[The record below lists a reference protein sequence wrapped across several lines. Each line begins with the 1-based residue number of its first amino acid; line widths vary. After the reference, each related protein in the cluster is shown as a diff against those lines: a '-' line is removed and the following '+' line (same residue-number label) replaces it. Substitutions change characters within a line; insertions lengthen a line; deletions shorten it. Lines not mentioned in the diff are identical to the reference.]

1 MSPDPTSFKRKR
13 ISPALLTWILV
24 GGLIAIAAVAS
35 IFAISFL
42 KQLPIGQAFASQISW
57 VFSNNS
63 ARTTWFI
70 TRSSAWVGYI
80 LLWLSTLW
88 GLVLPTKIFDR
99 FLSQSFTFD
108 FHEYISLLAIGF
120 IILHV
125 TVLLFDSYL
134 PFTVTQILLPFLSTY
149 RPFWVGIGVLSMYIT
164 LLVTITFYLRK
175 KIGQQKFRSIHTLS
189 LLAFFG
195 AALHGFFSGTD
206 SSIGIAQIIYF
217 STLLPVILLTA
228 FWLIR
233 GKQIKTEK
241 EAVTIRI
248 NR

>member
-1 MSPDPTSFKRKR
+1 MSPDPTSFKLKK
-13 ISPALLTWILV
+13 IPPALLTWILA
-24 GGLIAIAAVAS
+24 GSLIAIAAVVG
-35 IFAISFL
+35 IFAVAFL
-42 KQLPIGQAFASQISW
+42 KQLPIGQALTSQISW
-57 VFSNNS
+57 VFANNS

-108 FHEYISLLAIGF
+108 FHQYISLLAIGF
-120 IILHV
+120 IFLHV
-125 TVLLFDSYL
+125 IVLLFDSYL
-134 PFTVTQILLPFLSTY
+134 PFSLIQILLPFLSTY

-233 GKQIKTEK
+233 GKQIKMEK